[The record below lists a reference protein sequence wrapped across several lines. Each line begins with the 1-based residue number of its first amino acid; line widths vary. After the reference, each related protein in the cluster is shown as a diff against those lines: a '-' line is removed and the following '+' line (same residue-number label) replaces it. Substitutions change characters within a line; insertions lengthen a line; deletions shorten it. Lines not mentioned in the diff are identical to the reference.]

1 MPILKGS
8 RMRDAGRDWGY
19 AILILMS
26 IAALSIPMV
35 LATPD
40 YGPGISSNAVNVS
53 AADAYA
59 IMQSRQDSV
68 IIDVRT
74 RQEYQA
80 GHLDGAIN
88 LDYYSSGFLDRLK
101 ALDKNNT
108 YIVYCRKGIRGGIA
122 LDMMRSL
129 GFKKVYNILGG
140 LALWDEEGWPMI
152 GEVIANPNTSP
163 GSNAPAANPSP

>member
-1 MPILKGS
+1 
-8 RMRDAGRDWGY
+8 MRHAGRDWGY

-68 IIDVRT
+68 VIDVRT
-74 RQEYQA
+74 LQEYQA

-163 GSNAPAANPSP
+163 GSNALAANPSP

>member
-1 MPILKGS
+1 
-8 RMRDAGRDWGY
+8 MRHAGRYWGY
-19 AILILMS
+19 AILILISM
-26 IAALSIPMV
+26 AALFIPMV
-35 LATPD
+35 SAIPD
-40 YGPGISSNAVNVS
+40 SGPGISSSAVNVS

-74 RQEYQA
+74 LQEYQA

-101 ALDKNNT
+101 ALNKDST

-129 GFKKVYNILGG
+129 GFKEVYNILEG
-140 LALWDEEGWPMI
+140 LALWAEEGWPMI
-152 GEVIANPNTSP
+152 GEVIANPNASP

>member
-1 MPILKGS
+1 
-8 RMRDAGRDWGY
+8 MRHAGRYWGY
-19 AILILMS
+19 AILILIS
-26 IAALSIPMV
+26 IAALSIP

-40 YGPGISSNAVNVS
+40 SGPGISSNAVNVS
-53 AADAYA
+53 AADAYD
-59 IMQSRQDSV
+59 IMQSRQDPV

-101 ALDKNNT
+101 ALNKNNT

-122 LDMMRSL
+122 LEMMRSL
-129 GFKKVYNILGG
+129 GFKEVYNILGG
-140 LALWDEEGWPMI
+140 LALWAEEGWPMM
-152 GEVIANPNTSP
+152 GEVVANPNTSP